1 MVLTIEDLRKSLNPN
16 LDTKR
21 KSRLEVA
28 FRSLWCQDEYC
39 RYHYEEF
46 HKQHQLYLDAMGGKL
61 GNDEIQNPQYFR
73 LAFEANCFAFFR
85 SFHAL
90 IESVPYLLNLLI
102 EVKKDSESRSINWH
116 LITHASLSTEYSDGI
131 NKIKALRASNSY
143 KELDYISNVSKHRR
157 IVRID
162 GGVFSI
168 EKNASFCADD
178 FDMQFNSYE
187 INELMKTMYKEIH
200 PQVINIIKSFLREGV
215 KYS

>member
-1 MVLTIEDLRKSLNPN
+1 MVVTIEDLRRSINPY

-28 FRSLWCQDEYC
+28 FRSLGYQDEYC

-46 HKQHQLYLDAMGGKL
+46 HKQHQLFLDAMGGEL
-61 GNDEIQNPQYFR
+61 GNEEITNPQYFR

-102 EVKKDSESRSINWH
+102 EVKNDSESRSINWH
-116 LITHASLSTEYSDGI
+116 LITNASLPAEYSDGI
-131 NKIKALRASNSY
+131 DKIKALRASNSY
-143 KELDYISNVSKHRR
+143 KELEHISNVSKHRR

-162 GGVFSI
+162 SGVFSI
-168 EKNASFCADD
+168 GKNPSFCADD
-178 FDMQFNSYE
+178 FDSQFKSYE
-187 INELMKTMYKEIH
+187 INELMETMYDEMH
-200 PQVINIIKSFLREGV
+200 PQVISIIKSFLR
-215 KYS
+215 